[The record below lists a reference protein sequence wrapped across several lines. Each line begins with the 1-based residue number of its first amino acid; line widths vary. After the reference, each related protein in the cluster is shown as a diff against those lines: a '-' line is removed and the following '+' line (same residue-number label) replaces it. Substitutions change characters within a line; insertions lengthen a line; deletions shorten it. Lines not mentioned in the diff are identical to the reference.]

1 MYLCKF
7 GKMNDMRNV
16 PFRSVVAAVLS
27 AVMLLAFQSCKSQY
41 ELMLESH
48 DIPAKYK
55 MAFDLFDAGKYA
67 KAAGMFESLKIAVGG
82 TAQDD
87 TVQYYTAYSHYCYGD
102 MAAAEQAFESF
113 INVYPRS
120 PFADKARFM
129 YLDCLYSS
137 TYRYELDQTPTYKAL
152 AAIANYLIDY
162 PDSEYAAQCHAM
174 IDRLEER
181 LDRKEYESAKLYY
194 TIEDYKAAH
203 YALKLVLKEDA
214 DNVYREDIMYYTVMS
229 AYKYAVN
236 SVAARQRDRYV
247 TFTDDYFT
255 FVSEFPDSKYR
266 KELDGLAAKV
276 QNILNKK

>member
-87 TVQYYTAYSHYCYGD
+87 TVQYYTAYSH
-102 MAAAEQAFESF
+102 ES
-113 INVYPRS
+113 VCRQS
-120 PFADKARFM
+120 PFYVSGLPVQQHVSLRTGSDS
-129 YLDCLYSS
+129 YL
-137 TYRYELDQTPTYKAL
+137 
-152 AAIANYLIDY
+152 
-162 PDSEYAAQCHAM
+162 
-174 IDRLEER
+174 
-181 LDRKEYESAKLYY
+181 
-194 TIEDYKAAH
+194 
-203 YALKLVLKEDA
+203 
-214 DNVYREDIMYYTVMS
+214 
-229 AYKYAVN
+229 
-236 SVAARQRDRYV
+236 
-247 TFTDDYFT
+247 
-255 FVSEFPDSKYR
+255 
-266 KELDGLAAKV
+266 
-276 QNILNKK
+276 

>member
-7 GKMNDMRNV
+7 GKMDDMRNA
-16 PFRSVVAAVLS
+16 PFRSVVAVLS

-48 DIPAKYK
+48 DVPAKYK

-120 PFADKARFM
+120 PFADKALTRP
-129 YLDCLYSS
+129 S
-137 TYRYELDQTPTYKAL
+137 R
-152 AAIANYLIDY
+152 
-162 PDSEYAAQCHAM
+162 
-174 IDRLEER
+174 RLP
-181 LDRKEYESAKLYY
+181 
-194 TIEDYKAAH
+194 I
-203 YALKLVLKEDA
+203 
-214 DNVYREDIMYYTVMS
+214 I
-229 AYKYAVN
+229 
-236 SVAARQRDRYV
+236 
-247 TFTDDYFT
+247 
-255 FVSEFPDSKYR
+255 
-266 KELDGLAAKV
+266 
-276 QNILNKK
+276 